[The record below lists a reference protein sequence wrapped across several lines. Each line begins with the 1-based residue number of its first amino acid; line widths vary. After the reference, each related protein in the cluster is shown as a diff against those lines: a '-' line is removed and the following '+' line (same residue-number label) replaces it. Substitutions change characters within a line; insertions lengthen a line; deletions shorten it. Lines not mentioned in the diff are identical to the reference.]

1 MHTYAF
7 LSLGKGPQQTP
18 SPQPQKKKKKK
29 SKKANKQKRTLNSL
43 KAKLEIMFIL
53 TLKEN
58 IEVQ

>member
-7 LSLGKGPQQTP
+7 LRLGKGPQQTP
-18 SPQPQKKKKKK
+18 SPQPQKKKKK
-29 SKKANKQKRTLNSL
+29 SKQANKQKRTLNSL